1 MRIFNFL
8 KSNNDKHKSIR
19 IKTNIGD
26 KFVSVNLDQTYES
39 MDILS
44 LKVYQNDVYRLFD
57 ADYGIIVGRVLANG
71 VGIPNCRISVFV
83 PINEETITNPTNLDD
98 IKKIEAAA
106 LYPFKTVLDKDGNG
120 KVYNLLP
127 KYSRNRNFNGF
138 PDNDYGIGATPKAPV
153 GSFSEKEEVVTN
165 ETVAYVYDKYYK
177 FSTITNESGDY
188 ILTVPSNR
196 SYTVNMCCD
205 ITDIGRFS
213 TTAALL
219 KLDGL
224 PDSFFTPDGLR
235 INENIPLERLPNI
248 DIQNQ
253 GITVKPL
260 WTQNTNNTNVG
271 INRLDFQLTKK
282 IQPFITIV
290 GNQFTQ
296 NARSWWGDK
305 VQFRLAIGIRA
316 LCFNVGAV
324 KIKINGILPF
334 IVGKAFLRKMCTL
347 NGGKGDYEPFE
358 IRLIYQTYDKCTLA
372 EALAFITDGLS
383 DDILLSSHVK
393 GNLDI
398 KLFSVKNTVPE
409 TDADILNSTTFNND
423 TIFTNYPHKS
433 NIELYDTN
441 KYVTYQYN
449 GNFIVLVNCNRNKV
463 ITNENG
469 DLIPVDNSSAKGVYT
484 SFRGYFYLTNQ
495 SEVDNPPTRYR
506 VGKVRL
512 KVPQFFDYGDPTN
525 PNDNTK
531 RWIWKHFK
539 FDFGKIYSV
548 AQQTMVRFANMS
560 PDNEAYNDYSLFEN
574 GTEGPPPFDQ
584 APKAYANQ
592 TNLLLI
598 GENEPEPPLQPLF
611 DEDNITITP
620 NDNIRFP
627 NYINSYNHI
636 LYLGDDS
643 ADNEP
648 PEDAEVKTET
658 EQNPTVDPPVEPV
671 NNNTYKI
678 TMRRGGS
685 MYFENTS
692 ADNTTPTFF
701 NENGLIFDSII
712 FTMDTIDD
720 ASLLPSNLV
729 FNYKVQKYNFISG
742 GFDDL
747 FDFKSSNDLL
757 DENDNPIGPIPLDD
771 VSNSFYSLNY
781 FRINYD
787 LISGVGGTQT
797 KCKLVFT
804 SNINILPE
812 KYIEFYTE
820 PE

>member
-1 MRIFNFL
+1 MRILNFL
-8 KSNNDKHKSIR
+8 NSNNDKHKSIR

-44 LKVYQNDVYRLFD
+44 LKVYQKDVYRLFD

-83 PINEETITNPTNLDD
+83 PINEETIANPINLDD

-138 PDNDYGIGATPKAPV
+138 PDNDYGIGATPKTPV
-153 GSFSEKEEVVTN
+153 GSFLEKEEVVTN

-196 SYTVNMCCD
+196 SYSVNMCCD

-224 PDSFFTPDGLR
+224 PDNFFTPDGLR

-260 WTQNTNNTNVG
+260 WSQNESNTNVG

-282 IQPFITIV
+282 IQPFITVV

-316 LCFNVGAV
+316 LCFNFTIPLPEPIPDVQI
-324 KIKINGILPF
+324 KIKIPGILPF
-334 IVGKAFLRKMCTL
+334 IRVKVFLRKMCTL
-347 NGGKGDYEPFE
+347 NGGKGDYEPYE
-358 IRLIYQTYDKCTLA
+358 VRVLYQTYNLCSADA
-372 EALAFITDGLS
+372 VDGFITDGLS
-383 DDILLSSHVK
+383 DDIFLRSHVK

-398 KLFSVKNTVPE
+398 KLFSIKNTVSE
-409 TDADILNSTTFNND
+409 IDADILNNPNITNNSPN
-423 TIFTNYPHKS
+423 FKNNSFKS
-433 NIELYDTN
+433 NIELYSTN
-441 KYVTYQYN
+441 DYITYQYN

-469 DLIPVDNSSAKGVYT
+469 DLIPVDNNSAKGVYT
-484 SFRGYFYLTNQ
+484 SFRGYFYLTNE

-506 VGKVRL
+506 VGKVKL
-512 KVPQFFDYGDPTN
+512 KVPQFFDY
-525 PNDNTK
+525 DNNENK
-531 RWIWKHFK
+531 WIWKHFK

-560 PDNEAYNDYSLFEN
+560 SSDESINDFALFED
-574 GTEGPPPFDQ
+574 GTTGLPNDNT
-584 APKAYANQ
+584 PKAYANQ

-598 GENEPEPPLQPLF
+598 GENEDSNF
-611 DEDNITITP
+611 NGTISNTIPIP
-620 NDNIRFP
+620 NDNVVFP
-627 NYINSYNHI
+627 NYINAYNHI

-643 ADNEP
+643 DDNETGQQ
-648 PEDAEVKTET
+648 EVLASVKDSISEET
-658 EQNPTVDPPVEPV
+658 TVDPI
-671 NNNTYKI
+671 NNNTYEI
-678 TMRRGGS
+678 TMRIGGS
-685 MYFENTS
+685 IYSENTS
-692 ADNTTPTFF
+692 ADNTTPTYFTV
-701 NENGLIFDSII
+701 NGLIFDSLSFRIL
-712 FTMDTIDD
+712 TPDD
-720 ASLLPSNLV
+720 EFPLPSNLV
-729 FNYKVQKYNFISG
+729 FNYKIQTYNSTSG
-742 GFDDL
+742 FFEDL
-747 FDFKSSNDLL
+747 FDFQSSNDLL
-757 DENDNPIGPIPLDD
+757 DVNDNPISPIPLDD
-771 VSNSFYSLNY
+771 VSNSFYSLND
-781 FRINYD
+781 FRISYD
-787 LISGVGGTQT
+787 LISD
-797 KCKLVFT
+797 
-804 SNINILPE
+804 I
-812 KYIEFYTE
+812 
-820 PE
+820 